1 MNAEVLQ
8 TAVKAVQIYA
18 ETHPRPS
25 QVTQVQAAEMLNVS
39 GSTVSRLVR
48 TGRLKLNKSGMIP
61 VTGNVNRAL
70 KLLSATFVVI

>member
-18 ETHPRPS
+18 EMHPRPA

-61 VTGNVNRAL
+61 ITEIDAAL
-70 KLLSATFVVI
+70 ASA